1 MVGGAAVVGVVV
13 GLVVTLV
20 VRDGGSE
27 GRADDGNASVSAS
40 ASQTPGDA
48 GSGSAADPGAQQT
61 PSGSP
66 SALNSDLPAG
76 FESYADPE
84 GFTIARPAGWTRST
98 VPSQFGMDVVHYRS
112 PDGERRLQ
120 VFEVSEASP
129 DASHELFLS
138 DAVPKAPGFTELS
151 LESLDDGDFTGS
163 RLEYLAD
170 SIKGEPDVGTWHVV
184 DERFEAADGKLYAVA
199 AYGADA
205 DGRDDERE
213 LLRTALS
220 VFCPPSTTCGG

>member
-1 MVGGAAVVGVVV
+1 MGAVV

-20 VRDGGSE
+20 VRDREASD
-27 GRADDGNASVSAS
+27 GRADGNAAVSAS
-40 ASQTPGDA
+40 ASQTPGASD
-48 GSGSAADPGAQQT
+48 SGLPSDPGPQDTAA
-61 PSGSP
+61 GSP

-76 FESYADPE
+76 FESYDDPQ
-84 GFTIARPAGWTRST
+84 GFTIARPTGWIRTT
-98 VPSQFGMDVVHYRS
+98 VSSQYGIDVVHYRS

-129 DASHELFLS
+129 EESHELFLS

-151 LESLDDGDFTGS
+151 LENLDDGDSTGS
-163 RLEYLAD
+163 RLEYVVD
-170 SIKGEPDVGTWHVV
+170 SIKGEPDIGTWHVV
-184 DERFEAADGKLYAVA
+184 DERFVAADGKLYAVA

-213 LLRTALS
+213 LLRTALGA
-220 VFCPPSTTCGG
+220 FCPPYTTCGTDVG

>member
-1 MVGGAAVVGVVV
+1 MVGGAAVVGVAV
-13 GLVVTLV
+13 GLIVTFV
-20 VRDGGSE
+20 VRDGGGSE
-27 GRADDGNASVSAS
+27 GRAGGGSASVSAS
-40 ASQTPGDA
+40 ATPSD
-48 GSGSAADPGAQQT
+48 SGTVSEPGAPET

-66 SALNSDLPAG
+66 SALTSDLPAG
-76 FESYADPE
+76 FEAYDDPE
-84 GFTIARPAGWTRST
+84 GFTIARPTGWTRTT
-98 VPSQFGMDVVHYRS
+98 VASQFGMDVVHYRS

-120 VFEVSEASP
+120 VFEVSESSP
-129 DASHELFLS
+129 AASHELFLS

-151 LESLDDGDFTGS
+151 LDNLGDGDFAGS

-184 DERFEAADGKLYAVA
+184 DERFEAADGKIYAVA

-220 VFCPPSTTCGG
+220 AFCPPYTTCGG